1 MKIHKNV
8 FKFSLRKSAKFP
20 VGEIQIIFRSKMRQF
35 KNLKKREEKIKEK
48 INKQNRKKTEKNSR
62 KKKIYFWRENSIQ
75 TKQKKKTE
83 KKQKN
88 TTEKTKLQKTR
99 KKIYFWRE
107 NSNSFLVIYYQYFYP
122 NQLL

>member
-62 KKKIYFWRENSIQ
+62 KKKYFWRENSIQ